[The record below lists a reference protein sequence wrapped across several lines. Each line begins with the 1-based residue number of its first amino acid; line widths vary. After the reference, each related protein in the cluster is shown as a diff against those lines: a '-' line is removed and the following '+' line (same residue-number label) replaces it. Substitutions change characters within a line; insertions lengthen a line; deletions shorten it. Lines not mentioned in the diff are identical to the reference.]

1 MTAQIGSS
9 PLRAIAVIFATAV
22 LSAPA
27 MAAGIS
33 CAQIPDAQA
42 YVDKLGPGPNTAKA
56 QRHLDAAK
64 QATSDGRCVAELR
77 QANTYARRSAAADR
91 RMATRGTPR
100 CADTLH
106 QDRPGGTDYHGPAGS
121 ACH

>member
-1 MTAQIGSS
+1 MNAEMGGSKM
-9 PLRAIAVIFATAV
+9 RAIAMIFATV
-22 LSAPA
+22 FLSAPA
-27 MAAGIS
+27 MAAGFS
-33 CAQIPDAQA
+33 CSQIPDAQA
-42 YVDKLGPGPNTAKA
+42 YIDKLGPGPNTTKA
-56 QRHLDAAK
+56 QSHLEAAK

-91 RMATRGTPR
+91 RMAMRGTPR

-106 QDRPGGTDYHGPAGS
+106 QDRPGGTDYHGPAGT